1 MYLQN
6 KKIKNITKTKKSM
19 HSKSGPMSKFR
30 QCSPYSI
37 TPHGTRKAMNLER
50 ICDTDGSQILS
61 KSREMGLLS
70 TMIQR

>member
-19 HSKSGPMSKFR
+19 HSKSGPMSKSR

-37 TPHGTRKAMNLER
+37 TAYGTRKAMNLER
-50 ICDTDGSQILS
+50 ICDIQMGH
-61 KSREMGLLS
+61 KSFPSLEKWVFCR
-70 TMIQR
+70 Q